1 MEVYFLSFLLP
12 LPLPLLVLLLPFIP
26 LPHLPLSPPLIITHP
41 LLHQVPLHPLLPL
54 HPSHQKFLLKRRVV
68 KKEREKNGMEE
79 KCMCVHQRC
88 VEVVYG
94 VVVEV

>member
-1 MEVYFLSFLLP
+1 M
-12 LPLPLLVLLLPFIP
+12 
-26 LPHLPLSPPLIITHP
+26 
-41 LLHQVPLHPLLPL
+41 
-54 HPSHQKFLLKRRVV
+54 

-94 VVVEV
+94 VVVEVGRIRVGVLEK